1 MKRAILSVAGGLFAA
16 SLLGQG
22 VKDLDKAWIKAVKAG
37 DADGLTKLYAADAV
51 MYPPDEVQA
60 KGTDAIRASYQ
71 KMLSTMNVKDMQLN
85 YDAFRQA
92 GNTSW
97 ASGRFTMTME
107 PKSGGA
113 AQTMEGRF
121 TSVAER
127 KNGKWMYVSDHASV
141 PMAPPPPPTSA
152 APAPTPTPSS

>member
-1 MKRAILSVAGGLFAA
+1 MRRVILFAA
-16 SLLGQG
+16 GSLFTASLFAQG
-22 VKDLDKAWIKAVKAG
+22 VKDLDKEWVKAAKAG
-37 DADGLTKLYAADAV
+37 DADGLTKLYAPDAV
-51 MYPPDEVQA
+51 MYPPDELQV
-60 KGTDAIRASYQ
+60 KGTDAIRGSYQ
-71 KMLSTMNVKDMQLN
+71 KMLSTMNVKDMVLN
-85 YDAFRQA
+85 YDVFRMA

-127 KNGKWMYVSDHASV
+127 KGGKWMYISDHASM
-141 PMAPPPPPTSA
+141 PAPPPPPT
-152 APAPTPTPSS
+152 PKP